1 MEPRLEDGVETVSYF
16 AIGIW
21 HPKHEDN
28 VGTLWRS
35 AYALGAAF
43 VFTVGRR
50 FREQASDTTKA
61 WRQIPMFN
69 FRSLDDLR
77 EHLPHSCALVGVEL
91 DDRAT
96 RLEGFA
102 HPPRAV
108 YLLGA
113 EDHGLSDEVR
123 QRCHRI
129 IQLPGTECLNVAVA
143 GSIVMYDRT
152 VKGARERAMT
162 LEPWK

>member
-1 MEPRLEDGVETVSYF
+1 MSYF

-21 HPKHEDN
+21 HPKTEEN

-35 AYALGAAF
+35 AHAMGAAF
-43 VFTVGRR
+43 TFTVGRR
-50 FREQASDTTKA
+50 FREQATDTTKA
-61 WRQIPMFN
+61 WRTLPMFN
-69 FRSLDDLR
+69 FKTLDDLR

-91 DDRAT
+91 DEKAT
-96 RLEGFA
+96 RLEAFS

-123 QRCHRI
+123 HQCHRI
-129 IQLPGTECLNVAVA
+129 VQLPGRECLNVAVA

-152 VKGARERAMT
+152 LKSAREVARKS
-162 LEPWK
+162 P